1 MGIIISYYVLEML
14 NYRCTSHRQHKV
26 KKLKPG
32 MFGAGMHLNAE
43 FNRVKMVV

>member
-32 MFGAGMHLNAE
+32 MFGAGMHLNKG
-43 FNRVKMVV
+43 FGLVKIAV